1 MPAKNVLARGDHLRG
16 DAACREPKE
25 SGKFTL
31 MLMVAKRL
39 IAVIRALGCLF
50 NRDAGT
56 DHVTNQGY
64 GKLDSIYLI
73 SRVYSCIFLLCRMA
87 VIEYSM
93 YSSG

>member
-39 IAVIRALGCLF
+39 EADAELLKALCVQVAFIDMLHDYMSL
-50 NRDAGT
+50 DA
-56 DHVTNQGY
+56 
-64 GKLDSIYLI
+64 
-73 SRVYSCIFLLCRMA
+73 R
-87 VIEYSM
+87 
-93 YSSG
+93 SS